1 MSRNKP
7 REASKNVKTK
17 RDLKKAK
24 KIVKDSLTDMP
35 GFYAALKST
44 TEEGAEEIA
53 KKKRLLQ
60 MIDEAESK
68 FKGSGGGSKGRNAP
82 VRKAKGG
89 SLNAAIERVK
99 KEQGFRN
106 GGKVSL
112 GNFKGSF

>member
-1 MSRNKP
+1 MSRNEP

-17 RDLKKAK
+17 RGLKKAK
-24 KIVKDSLTDMP
+24 KIVKDSLTDLP

-68 FKGSGGGSKGRNAP
+68 FKGKTTSGGRNDP
-82 VRKAKGG
+82 R
-89 SLNAAIERVK
+89 E
-99 KEQGFRN
+99 FRN
-106 GGKVSL
+106 GGAVSL
-112 GNFKGSF
+112 DNFKGSF

>member
-1 MSRNKP
+1 MSRNEP

-24 KIVKDSLTDMP
+24 KIVKDSLTDLP

-68 FKGSGGGSKGRNAP
+68 FKGKPTSGGRNDP
-82 VRKAKGG
+82 R
-89 SLNAAIERVK
+89 E
-99 KEQGFRN
+99 FRN
-106 GGKVSL
+106 GGTVSL
-112 GNFKGSF
+112 DNFKGSF

>member
-35 GFYAALKST
+35 GFYAALRST

-68 FKGSGGGSKGRNAP
+68 FKGSGGSKGRNAP